1 MKVIVNVKIKV
12 SKICIALLSAAT
24 IYSGALCAQV
34 KSLDSV
40 VAIVDDDAIMQSQL
54 NERIA
59 QIKRSVA
66 KSGGQLPAHDVL
78 VKQVLDQLVLEDLQ
92 LHLAK
97 RYGITVDNEEL
108 KNAVAE
114 IAQRNGLT
122 PPQFEQALKREGLTI
137 ADLAEQVRRE
147 ITISRVRQQVIGE
160 KIRISDQEVNNF
172 LNSEMGRM
180 QLSEEYDLGSILV
193 PVRQGSSYADIQK
206 AEAKAVSIYEQL
218 KKGANFQQLAMAS
231 SGDDKAL
238 DGGNIGWRKAAQL
251 PPPFDKLVDGMKVGD
266 FTQPVATSGGL
277 IILKVLNKRGGN
289 SYLQDQISVRH
300 ILLKPSPLRS
310 EADTQKLAERLYQRI
325 EVGEDFT
332 ALAKKFS
339 EDSGSAQRGGS
350 LNWIDPNAL
359 VPEFRKEMDATPV
372 GTYSKPF
379 RSRYGWH
386 ILQVEGRRSKDNT
399 TEYRKQQA
407 MNILYDRKYQQE
419 LPIWLQQLR
428 DEAYIE
434 IKQ

>member
-1 MKVIVNVKIKV
+1 MKIKV
-12 SKICIALLSAAT
+12 SKVCIALLSVAT
-24 IYSGALCAQV
+24 IYSGVLYAQV
-34 KSLDSV
+34 KTLDSV
-40 VAIVDDDAIMQSQL
+40 AAIVNDDVIMQSQL
-54 NERIA
+54 NERMN
-59 QIKRSVA
+59 QIQRTASKNN
-66 KSGGQLPAHDVL
+66 GQLPAHDAL
-78 VKQVLDQLVLEDLQ
+78 VKQVLDQLILEDLQ
-92 LHLAK
+92 LQLAK
-97 RYGITVDNEEL
+97 HYGITVDDEEL
-108 KNAVAE
+108 KGAIAE

-137 ADLAEQVRRE
+137 TDVAEQVRHE
-147 ITISRVRQQVIGE
+147 IMISRVRQQAIGE
-160 KIRISDQEVNNF
+160 KIRITDQEVNNF

-180 QLSEEYDLGSILV
+180 QLSEEYDLASILI
-193 PVRQGSSYADIQK
+193 PVRQGSSYAEVQK
-206 AEAKAVSIYEQL
+206 AEAKAISIYNQL
-218 KKGANFQQLAMAS
+218 KKGANFQQLAMTS

-266 FTQPVATSGGL
+266 FTQPVATPGGL

-289 SYLQDQISVRH
+289 NYLQDQISVRH

-310 EADTQKLAERLYQRI
+310 DVDTQKLADRLYQRI
-325 EVGEDFT
+325 EAGEDFG

-339 EDSGSAQRGGS
+339 EDPASAQRGGS

-359 VPEFRKEMDATPV
+359 VPEFRKEMDTTPV

-399 TEYRKQQA
+399 AEYRKQQA
-407 MNILYDRKYQQE
+407 MNILYDRKYLQE
-419 LPIWLQQLR
+419 LPVWLQQLR

-434 IKQ
+434 VK

>member
-1 MKVIVNVKIKV
+1 MKIKV
-12 SKICIALLSAAT
+12 SKICIAFLSAAT
-24 IYSGALCAQV
+24 IYSGALLGQV
-34 KSLDSV
+34 KNLDSV
-40 VAIVDDDAIMQSQL
+40 AAIVDDDVIMQSQL
-54 NERIA
+54 NERLR
-59 QIKRSVA
+59 QIQKSVS
-66 KSGGQLPAHDVL
+66 KNGGQLPAQDVL
-78 VKQVLDQLVLEDLQ
+78 KKQVLDQLILEDLQ
-92 LHLAK
+92 LQLAK
-97 RYGITVDNEEL
+97 RYGITVDDEEL
-108 KNAVAE
+108 NAAISD

-122 PPQFEQALKREGLTI
+122 PPQFIQALKNEGLTI
-137 ADLAEQVRRE
+137 ADVAEQVRRE

-160 KIRISDQEVNNF
+160 KIRITDQEVNNF

-180 QLSEEYDLGSILV
+180 QLSEEYELGSILI
-193 PVRQGSSYADIQK
+193 PVRQGSSYAEVQK
-206 AEAKAVSIYEQL
+206 AEEKAISIYEQL
-218 KKGANFQQLAMAS
+218 KKGANFQQLAMSS

-251 PPPFDKLVDGMKVGD
+251 PPPFDKLVDGMRVGD
-266 FTQPVATSGGL
+266 FTQPVATPGGL

-300 ILLKPSPLRS
+300 ILVKPSPLRTD
-310 EADTQKLAERLYQRI
+310 EDTQKLADRLYQRI
-325 EVGEDFT
+325 EAGEDFS

-339 EDSGSAQRGGS
+339 EDPASAQRGGS

-372 GTYSKPF
+372 GSYSKPF

-399 TEYRKQQA
+399 AEYRKQQA
-407 MNILYDRKYQQE
+407 MNILYDRKYLQE

-428 DEAYIE
+428 DEAYVE
-434 IKQ
+434 IK